1 MMAKT
6 PKGIGH
12 GEGGNRVPKMEE
24 LLNDIAGD
32 LKALIDGFNA
42 LLEKLDSD
50 DGVTDEDYKSELEI
64 EERKHEAS
72 DE

>member
-1 MMAKT
+1 MAKT

-12 GEGGNRVPKMEE
+12 GEGGNRVPKLEE

-32 LKALIDGFNA
+32 LEALIDGYNA
-42 LLEKLDSD
+42 LLEKLDGD

-64 EERKHEAS
+64 EERKHKAS